1 MLQFIDLQ
9 AQYSR
14 LQDEMEQAVLRVLR
28 GGKYIMGPEIA
39 ELEIQ
44 LARFAGVSHCISCA
58 SGTDALVMS
67 LMAKGVGPGD
77 AVFVP
82 PFTFV
87 ATAESIAT
95 VGATPIFV
103 DVDPATFNLSPKRLE
118 EAIGRVKEA
127 GALMPGAVIAV
138 DLFGLP
144 ADYQG
149 INSTAARHGMFVI
162 EDAAQSFGA
171 RAGNRRAGALAEIGC
186 TSFFPA
192 KPLGC
197 YGDGGAI
204 FTDDADLAEIL
215 RSIRVHGQGSHKYDN
230 VRLGIT
236 GRLDTIQAAVLLV
249 KLQIF
254 EKELTDRQRVAAL
267 YARAIRDA
275 GLRLELPRSP
285 EGMTSAY
292 AQFSLLADNDADR
305 AEFLDRLAARGI
317 PTAIY
322 YPKPLHLQPAFAY
335 LGHKQGDFPV
345 SEDLSSRIFSLP
357 MHPYLDEQA
366 IGSIVAALA

>member
-1 MLQFIDLQ
+1 
-9 AQYSR
+9 
-14 LQDEMEQAVLRVLR
+14 
-28 GGKYIMGPEIA
+28 
-39 ELEIQ
+39 
-44 LARFAGVSHCISCA
+44 
-58 SGTDALVMS
+58 
-67 LMAKGVGPGD
+67 
-77 AVFVP
+77 
-82 PFTFV
+82 
-87 ATAESIAT
+87 
-95 VGATPIFV
+95 
-103 DVDPATFNLSPKRLE
+103 
-118 EAIGRVKEA
+118 
-127 GALMPGAVIAV
+127 
-138 DLFGLP
+138 
-144 ADYQG
+144 
-149 INSTAARHGMFVI
+149 
-162 EDAAQSFGA
+162 
-171 RAGNRRAGALAEIGC
+171 
-186 TSFFPA
+186 
-192 KPLGC
+192 
-197 YGDGGAI
+197 
-204 FTDDADLAEIL
+204 LAEIL